1 MEQLDL
7 FWLVRQN
14 LVKCCF
20 PEIKLSTT
28 VVAGMLL
35 RAVFIIWQGVLI
47 AKIIIEEYQNRTIA
61 LLFRYPIDRAKLI
74 YAKIAVIFGSMFAFY
89 ILSSIFQHISIFLL
103 SKQMSYITYH
113 FENLAIQMM
122 IILSTIF
129 WGMIPLTVGIWRN
142 SIIATIVT
150 AIIIT
155 ATVSNS
161 QGQTAGLISLPIVA
175 ILLGLVGVSFTII
188 TVKKMITSDLYN

>member
-1 MEQLDL
+1 
-7 FWLVRQN
+7 
-14 LVKCCF
+14 
-20 PEIKLSTT
+20 
-28 VVAGMLL
+28 MLL

>member
-1 MEQLDL
+1 
-7 FWLVRQN
+7 
-14 LVKCCF
+14 
-20 PEIKLSTT
+20 
-28 VVAGMLL
+28 
-35 RAVFIIWQGVLI
+35 
-47 AKIIIEEYQNRTIA
+47 
-61 LLFRYPIDRAKLI
+61 
-74 YAKIAVIFGSMFAFY
+74 
-89 ILSSIFQHISIFLL
+89 
-103 SKQMSYITYH
+103 MSYITYH

-122 IILSTIF
+122 IILSAIF
-129 WGMIPLTVGIWRN
+129 WGMIPSTVGIWRN

-175 ILLGLVGVSFTII
+175 ILLGLVGVSFTIV